1 MGWWQDT
8 LIRFGYAQKAPQ
20 TPRLLESSVGSPVPQ
35 SYGAINSL
43 ATIAAFPWV
52 RACVDSIS
60 TDLSGLPLRIVRGTG
75 SDAQQVEIPELRA
88 LLDRPTSNQSR
99 VEWERQLWVYL
110 LLSGNSYAIRV
121 GKPAKPT
128 SLPLLHPEGVKPIP
142 GAYGFP
148 EGYEWTPYG
157 GSPSRYDGSLIQHW
171 RLTQWEYSPQGLC
184 GEGLIRALSKD
195 LEADFAAS
203 KLSASQSR
211 QGRPSAIISQD
222 SDDSHDAWT
231 KEQRDAIAEGYRK
244 MAAENRP
251 VMVVPSKMKVDFP
264 TVTLRDM
271 EFSTQRTLTR
281 ETILAAFG
289 VPPCR
294 VGLPTANYA
303 TSQQQMAVYWT
314 HLQGLAAIMDA
325 GWTAIASGW
334 GTDLRVV
341 HDFSGVE
348 ALQISRSARL
358 ERVAAWTMLGADGAS
373 AAAYE
378 GFADSPLDQGGAQ
391 SLSIAV
397 GERPPGRA
405 APAPSL
411 ALVPSPALR
420 EWLAAP
426 ASTPASAPEPDP
438 EEQRAAIWRGW
449 LDEVHSPNER
459 ALARAIKAA
468 LLKQAEMVATALP
481 EHYAEKRDLSAS
493 LAALVDALFTP
504 DVQAVLPNTT
514 RDEFIKGVRTSFGY
528 AGRQVGSTLDVKRVD
543 PIAEQLIAVMVRR
556 VNATTRETIAGV
568 LGAAIDDG
576 ASVNEM
582 QAALMR
588 SSGFAPSRALAI
600 ARTETTRSASAGA
613 DYAWTIV
620 QADTGVSI
628 ESEWLTARDGE
639 VRHDHRLMDG
649 QIKSVGGVFVVPS
662 GQYAGIQ
669 TSGPGDFADAAMVV
683 NCRCTVLPKVKDA

>member
-8 LIRFGYAQKAPQ
+8 LVRLGYTQKATE
-20 TPRLLESSVGSPVPQ
+20 TPRLLSASVGQPVPQ

-52 RACVDSIS
+52 RACVDAIA
-60 TDLSGLPLRIVRGTG
+60 TDLSGLPLRISQGTG
-75 SDAQQVEIPELRA
+75 ADAKVVEIPELRA
-88 LLDRPTSNQSR
+88 LLDRPMSSQTR
-99 VEWERQLWVYL
+99 VEWERQIWVYL
-110 LLSGNSYAIRV
+110 LLSGNAYAIRV

-142 GAYGFP
+142 GAYGVP

-157 GSPSRYDGSLIQHW
+157 GSPVQYDASLIQHW
-171 RLTQWEYSPQGLC
+171 RLTQWEYGPQGMA
-184 GEGLIRALSKD
+184 GEGLIRALAKD

-222 SDDSHDAWT
+222 SDDTHESWT

-244 MAAENRP
+244 LSTENRP

-281 ETILAAFG
+281 ETVLAAFG

-314 HLQGLAAIMDA
+314 HLQGLAAIVDT
-325 GWTAIASGW
+325 GLTAIAAGW
-334 GTDLRVV
+334 GPDLRVL

-348 ALQISRSARL
+348 ALQISRGARL
-358 ERVAAWTMLGADGAS
+358 DRVAAWTMLGADGAD

-391 SLSIAV
+391 ALSVAV
-397 GERPPGRA
+397 GDRPRGRTA
-405 APAPSL
+405 KPPL

-426 ASTPASAPEPDP
+426 EPAADPAPPEDP
-438 EEQRAAIWRGW
+438 EVARAATWRGW
-449 LDEVHSPNER
+449 LDAVHTPQEQ
-459 ALARAIKAA
+459 ALARSVRAA
-468 LLKQAEMVATALP
+468 LRKQAEAVAAALP

-504 DVQAVLPNTT
+504 EVQAILPATT
-514 RDEFIKGVRTSFGY
+514 RDAFMQGVRASFGY
-528 AGRQVGSTLDVKRVD
+528 AGRQVGSSLDVKRVD
-543 PIAEQLIAVMVRR
+543 PIAEQLMAVMVRR

-582 QAALMR
+582 QAALMQ
-588 SSGFAPSRALAI
+588 SSGFAPVRAMAI
-600 ARTETTRSASAGA
+600 ARTETTRSAAAGA
-613 DYAWTIV
+613 EYAWTIT
-620 QADTGVSI
+620 QGDTGVSI
-628 ESEWLTARDGE
+628 DSEWLTARDGE

-649 QIKSVGGVFVVPS
+649 LVKPVGGVFVVPS